1 MASTSAPR
9 GGGDVPSASG
19 IMTTSASMLC
29 SENQSLIVEMRKVFN
44 MMKEIAVDLERE
56 NESAKVN
63 ELENTVAELL
73 ATYEDCTYQT
83 SAIESVGSTYQPGA
97 EVGFCFRLIFSI
109 LVFACCQTYSG
120 LVFEMQLTDFK
131 KLLND
136 EFMKFKGNKSSAPQN
151 HPLLRQFREAV
162 WNVHHSGQPMPGE
175 EHEDIVMTSTQ
186 STILNITCPLSGK
199 PITELAEPVRGVDCK
214 HVYEKKAIMGYIS
227 INAQAKCPVTGCP
240 RYLRQDKVVS
250 DPLLLVEI
258 EEMRSMSKENMTA
271 TLVEDFTMTD
281 DEEED

>member
-97 EVGFCFRLIFSI
+97 E
-109 LVFACCQTYSG
+109 
-120 LVFEMQLTDFK
+120 LTDFK

-136 EFMKFKGNKSSAPQN
+136 EFVKFKGNKSSAPQN

-199 PITELAEPVRGVDCK
+199 PITELAEPVRGYCMFTSNLSSYSSPVRIIKIAELFKMEAFVDLTLFLTFQNLSCLLFPWSSVDCK

-227 INAQAKCPVTGCP
+227 VNAQAKCPVTGIPYSPVLFCEFDV
-240 RYLRQDKVVS
+240 RV
-250 DPLLLVEI
+250 
-258 EEMRSMSKENMTA
+258 
-271 TLVEDFTMTD
+271 
-281 DEEED
+281 

>member
-1 MASTSAPR
+1 MASTSDPR
-9 GGGDVPSASG
+9 GGGGVPAASG
-19 IMTTSASMLC
+19 VMTTSASMLC
-29 SENQSLIVEMRKVFN
+29 SENQSLIIEMRKAFN

-83 SAIESVGSTYQPGA
+83 SAIESVGNTYQPGA
-97 EVGFCFRLIFSI
+97 E
-109 LVFACCQTYSG
+109 
-120 LVFEMQLTDFK
+120 LTDFK

-151 HPLLRQFREAV
+151 HPIMRQFREAV

-175 EHEDIVMTSTQ
+175 EQEDIIMTNNQ

-199 PITELAEPVRGVDCK
+199 PITELAEPVRGVDCM

-227 INAQAKCPVTGCP
+227 RNAQAKCPITGCP
-240 RYLRQDKVVS
+240 RFLRQDKVVS

-281 DEEED
+281 DEEEED